1 MSVSAVVST
10 AASDTTDRHTRRDRR
25 LALYFLLHTQ
35 IPSMR
40 AASFHVLRLNKRRR
54 PRILLSFFFFLNK
67 KMDTGKTNQVLAPK
81 VSSTGQQQQAQ
92 VALAINQLGNGGH
105 LGGRE
110 GRGRLGDALTVSL
123 MDSRGQRR

>member
-1 MSVSAVVST
+1 
-10 AASDTTDRHTRRDRR
+10 
-25 LALYFLLHTQ
+25 
-35 IPSMR
+35 
-40 AASFHVLRLNKRRR
+40 
-54 PRILLSFFFFLNK
+54 
-67 KMDTGKTNQVLAPK
+67 MDTGKTNQVLAPK